1 MCHVLCASPLIDI
14 PQLEEV
20 PSILA
25 PPTTDGDDTSFASLS
40 DVVSDKT
47 LRAVAESLGFTHMTE
62 VQHRSI
68 RPLLDGRYTP
78 MGGLGFVTVRHVFCC
93 HCVSHPSSVTVCH
106 VFCCQCVS
114 HPSSDIDIVE
124 THCCV
129 IRERKILLSNSRNV
143 DVI

>member
-1 MCHVLCASPLIDI
+1 MCHVLRASPLIDI

-78 MGGLGFVTVRHVFCC
+78 MGGLGSGTVRHVFCC

-124 THCCV
+124 AHC
-129 IRERKILLSNSRNV
+129 
-143 DVI
+143 